1 MAYLELVYDIWT
13 DCAISVSANG
23 RVFNYPRNPRDDILP
38 GMRNVARAN
47 LRAQVY
53 ARKVVRE
60 VCAHKS
66 LRARKFARAQLPAR
80 ATLRACNFARA
91 KLCARASYARAALR
105 ARKFARD
112 GSRTALTG
120 DSANKGAARSA
131 APRTPGRPRP
141 PHPFS
146 PGERFGC
153 LLGGPGPPPL
163 CSRRR
168 ANARQRKGGGCAH
181 ALCYI
186 DSQSI

>member
-1 MAYLELVYDIWT
+1 
-13 DCAISVSANG
+13 
-23 RVFNYPRNPRDDILP
+23 
-38 GMRNVARAN
+38 MRNVARAN

-91 KLCARASYARAALR
+91 KLCRRASYARAALR

-112 GSRTALTG
+112 DSRTALTG

-131 APRTPGRPRP
+131 APRTA
-141 PHPFS
+141 
-146 PGERFGC
+146 
-153 LLGGPGPPPL
+153 GPGPPTPFLPGSALDVCWAAPAPHPFALAGGQMRAREREECVFTLLL
-163 CSRRR
+163 C
-168 ANARQRKGGGCAH
+168 
-181 ALCYI
+181 
-186 DSQSI
+186 